1 MKKKRIAGLLLLAPL
16 ALLTACGGGNNGL
29 ALTANWHKNTGTR
42 DNITGTEEALEYAVT
57 FVKSTDTGAFTLDY
71 EDGTYT
77 TRLSAVTEPP
87 LSDKQIYRY
96 ETELKISVT
105 FTLNGVKSETY
116 EDSGKTKSYFMTVA
130 DTLRP
135 IKCEKEVVST
145 TPLSTSS
152 SPRDKLEDNFT
163 TFRYK
168 TETTYN
174 EGLSSATIVT
184 TAYTTEKTESED
196 STVTE
201 TEKESVSEKTVKLS
215 GSYTYFDNDQ
225 ILFALR
231 GLDMTAAS
239 TFKTIDPQTRLEVK
253 AGMSSAPSAISYTP
267 SFLMGETTVDQPID
281 AYQVRI
287 GYNTSNPGQGQTL
300 VYAKKSEDANN
311 NVYRNVLLRMEVPI
325 VYQHGTLVYN
335 LKKAAFS
342 PV

>member
-1 MKKKRIAGLLLLAPL
+1 MKKKRIAGLFLLVPL

-42 DNITGTEEALEYAVT
+42 DNITGTEETLEYAVT

-77 TRLSAVTEPP
+77 TRLSAVTEPT

-96 ETELKISVT
+96 ETELNISVK
-105 FTLNGVKSETY
+105 FSLNGVESETY
-116 EDSGKTKSYFMTVA
+116 EDSIKTKSYFMTVA

-135 IKCEKEVVST
+135 IRCEKEVVST

-152 SPRDKLEDNFT
+152 SPREKLEDNFK

-174 EGLSSATIVT
+174 EELSSATIVT
-184 TAYTTEKTESED
+184 TAYTTEKAED
-196 STVTE
+196 GTE

-215 GSYTYFDNDQ
+215 GKYTYFDNDQ

-287 GYNTSNPGQGQTL
+287 GYNTANPGQGQTL

-335 LKKAAFS
+335 LTKAAFS